1 VHFAVRH
8 GMTAP
13 DLELGF
19 ESLSNDEVAAAS
31 TRSPTFDVA
40 AVASVAGLR
49 NSQGEIPLD
58 DFVPRR
64 TPAGCPRE
72 LDRTAKLLLAHV
84 DGTRTLEQIARSAL
98 LPLADAITIFFDL
111 LALGVVECDGA
122 TTTPS

>member
-1 VHFAVRH
+1 
-8 GMTAP
+8 MTAP

-31 TRSPTFDVA
+31 QRSATFDVA

-49 NSQGEIPLD
+49 NSQGEVPLD

-64 TPAGCPRE
+64 TSAGCPRE
-72 LDRTAKLLLAHV
+72 LDRKAKLLLAHV
-84 DGTRTLEQIARSAL
+84 DGARTIEQLAQKAL
-98 LPLADAITIFFDL
+98 LPLPEAITIFFDL

-122 TTTPS
+122 TTTPTAS